1 MRIVSVLLAV
11 LAIGALHGFEQ
22 RKFKYLAGYNDV
34 QIMSITHKGIQIMH
48 DSGLCYL
55 TPEVLGDS
63 DKQLLAEELKIFEQR
78 QIEQKKFLAEQKK
91 LKALEAK
98 KERAAKAAQAKVQ
111 TAEVNTLIKAHQ
123 KSTIYVMLN
132 GLEKK
137 FDVTKNRNMG
147 TNGRIKAITGHLE
160 RTYPLA
166 RNRAQLVRMLR
177 TKQAELRKQ
186 INAEKARKAAEKKRR
201 EEEAKKKQ

>member
-1 MRIVSVLLAV
+1 
-11 LAIGALHGFEQ
+11 
-22 RKFKYLAGYNDV
+22 
-34 QIMSITHKGIQIMH
+34 MH

-63 DKQLLAEELKIFEQR
+63 DKQLLAEELKTLELR
-78 QIEQKKFLAEQKK
+78 KAEQKKFLAEQKK
-91 LKALEAK
+91 QQALDAK
-98 KERAAKAAQAKVQ
+98 KERAVKAELAKKQ
-111 TAEVNTLIKAHQ
+111 TTEVDKLIKAHQ
-123 KSTIYVMLN
+123 KSNIYAMLN
-132 GLEKK
+132 LLEKQ

-147 TNGRIKAITGHLE
+147 TNGRIQAITGHLE

-186 INAEKARKAAEKKRR
+186 INAEKARKAAEKKRKA
-201 EEEAKKKQ
+201 EEEAAKKR